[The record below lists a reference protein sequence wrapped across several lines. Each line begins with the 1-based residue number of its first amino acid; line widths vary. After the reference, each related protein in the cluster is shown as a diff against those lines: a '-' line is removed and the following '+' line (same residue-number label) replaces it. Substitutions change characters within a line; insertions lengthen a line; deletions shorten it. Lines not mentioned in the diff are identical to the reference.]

1 MAKQLGNIEWS
12 CPCPCTITWADL
24 QEKVALSHRRNL
36 LFAAYSHQIYVW
48 EPAGSSQVL
57 GSRPEMI
64 ITPVMRNAHS
74 QGYIAPNFPHAIN
87 NILLDDLGR
96 EEVLLLVTDSGNV
109 CGYHV
114 ESIYSALK
122 REEAQDRT
130 HTRPLDGSQVDP
142 FFVEYVEASAWGLA
156 IHKFAR
162 LIAVTANT
170 GLITVFAFALVNPG
184 GGHAGSSSE
193 PFEQSDVF
201 TNDDQTW
208 LEIKSSQQLEHLGRL
223 RPNNHR
229 TRNIK
234 LTYTGHFTNI
244 PSVSFLNCDLDP
256 NGAWMASTDIDNK
269 LIVWKVWDSL
279 GPFHIYHFNDLPF
292 HSFPDAW
299 GNQYVGQTPFAFEFT
314 LLTRIE
320 WNVAGP

>member
-1 MAKQLGNIEWS
+1 M
-12 CPCPCTITWADL
+12 
-24 QEKVALSHRRNL
+24 ALSHRRNL
-36 LFAAYSHQIYVW
+36 LFVAYSHQIYVW

-64 ITPVMRNAHS
+64 ITPVMRNAHG
-74 QGYIAPNFPHAIN
+74 QGYLAPSFPHAIN

-122 REEAQDRT
+122 RNAQDGSNNQT
-130 HTRPLDGSQVDP
+130 KRPLDGSQVDP

-156 IHKFAR
+156 IHKYAR

-170 GLITVFAFALVNPG
+170 GLITVFAFALVNPTG
-184 GGHAGSSSE
+184 GNAGDSNE
-193 PFEQSDVF
+193 PFEDSDYF
-201 TNDDQTW
+201 SGDDQTW
-208 LEIKSSQQLEHLGRL
+208 LDIKTNQQLEHLGRL

-279 GPFHIYHFNDLPF
+279 GPFHIYHFNDIPF

-299 GNQYVGQTPFAFEFT
+299 GNQYVDCFCFASSPFC
-314 LLTRIE
+314 RMHC
-320 WNVAGP
+320 

>member
-1 MAKQLGNIEWS
+1 M
-12 CPCPCTITWADL
+12 
-24 QEKVALSHRRNL
+24 ALSHRRNL
-36 LFAAYSHQIYVW
+36 LFVAYSHQIYVW

-64 ITPVMRNAHS
+64 ITPVMRNAHG
-74 QGYIAPNFPHAIN
+74 QGYLAPSFPHAIN

-122 REEAQDRT
+122 RNAQDGSNNQT
-130 HTRPLDGSQVDP
+130 KRPLDGSQVDP

-156 IHKFAR
+156 IHKYAR

-170 GLITVFAFALVNPG
+170 GLITVFAFALVNPTG
-184 GGHAGSSSE
+184 GNAGDSNE
-193 PFEQSDVF
+193 PFEDSDYF
-201 TNDDQTW
+201 SGDDQTW
-208 LEIKSSQQLEHLGRL
+208 LDIKTNQQLEHLGRL

-279 GPFHIYHFNDLPF
+279 GPFHIYHFNDIPML
-292 HSFPDAW
+292 
-299 GNQYVGQTPFAFEFT
+299 
-314 LLTRIE
+314 
-320 WNVAGP
+320 